1 MMMMMMISLSQAAS
15 YSSSCFLV
23 LMCRLM
29 LKASLWS
36 AWEAELCSIYIS
48 PQVPVLYNN
57 VLAHGIGISR
67 LHACIR
73 EQQTVLLAC
82 SFQSRPYPPNLEL
95 AASYLSSYSSW
106 VSSWLTRFRRRCTTI
121 SVSWWFDGG
130 SPDLLVPADGGGAN
144 SNP

>member
-23 LMCRLM
+23 LMCHLM
-29 LKASLWS
+29 PKASLWS
-36 AWEAELCSIYIS
+36 AWEAELCSIYLPKYLCSTILFWPMALES
-48 PQVPVLYNN
+48 QDCMHAFENN
-57 VLAHGIGISR
+57 K
-67 LHACIR
+67 
-73 EQQTVLLAC
+73 QFFLLC

-106 VSSWLTRFRRRCTTI
+106 VSSWLTRLRRCGTTI
-121 SVSWWFDGG
+121 SVSWWFDMG
-130 SPDLLVPADGGGAN
+130 SPDLLVPADGGVAN